1 MAQKTLQVRLEAE
14 LYTTLDMLAARTGG
28 DISKLTRSLLA
39 AHAERELRVIQDV
52 HAEMGGTLSPAE
64 AEQILG
70 ENFSPN
76 ASLPEP
82 VPSSTPAEPAVI
94 SRRPN
99 LTPLFTT
106 VTPGEA
112 NADEY

>member
-28 DISKLTRSLLA
+28 DISKLTRRLLTEYA
-39 AHAERELRVIQDV
+39 QAELAVIQHQSHLDAIV
-52 HAEMGGTLSPAE
+52 AE
-64 AEQILG
+64 A
-70 ENFSPN
+70 
-76 ASLPEP
+76 
-82 VPSSTPAEPAVI
+82 VPAVI

-112 NADEY
+112 NADEDY